1 MEKILILIL
10 FISLA
15 IGLDS
20 CDVNGPGTV
29 LYNYNGGNE
38 LMSYSNPD
46 RIIEKPAVY
55 LFQLESVNDDSVSY
69 YDSDIKG
76 TDVAKIKIL
85 EKYRYSFRIDNIDS
99 IIVQLFDANNN
110 EIFALKNPKDTV
122 SFITDLGTYTLKITN
137 LRQSKGVRKIFYK
150 PDYDTIRTF
159 KVSNAND
166 DVIYS
171 IISEDKCEVCNLEN
185 TNMFRFKLDSVNF
198 FGANFQNA
206 NLRGSNLSHSTL
218 NYVNFLST
226 KADSANL
233 SYTLFDKP
241 QDLRH
246 STFNFVTAT
255 GISINDADLD
265 FAKFYDCDLSNSR
278 FNNCRVDQAD
288 FFSCKMT
295 NSNLKNNNFTNASF
309 EYCRFD
315 SSDITGTDF
324 CNSYLKNATFY
335 HTIGDE
341 TTKCVPDSARGKSQ

>member
-1 MEKILILIL
+1 MGFGIN
-10 FISLA
+10 
-15 IGLDS
+15 S
-20 CDVNGPGTV
+20 CDINGTGQIS
-29 LYNYNGGNE
+29 YNYTGGNE
-38 LMSYSNPD
+38 LMTYNNPK

-55 LFQLESVNDDSVSY
+55 LFQLESKNDDSVSY
-69 YDSDIKG
+69 YDSDVKG
-76 TDVAKIKIL
+76 SDIAQIRFL
-85 EKYRYSFRIDNIDS
+85 EKYRYSFRIGNVDS
-99 IIVQLFDANNN
+99 IKVQLFDPNNN
-110 EIFALKNPKDTV
+110 ELFSLDKSNDTV
-122 SFITDLGTYTLKITN
+122 SFITDLGIYTLKITN
-137 LRQSKGVRKIFYK
+137 LKQSKGVRKIFYK

-159 KVSNAND
+159 KVFNAND

-171 IISEDKCEVCNLEN
+171 IIDENKCGACNLES
-185 TNMFRFKLDSVNF
+185 TDMFRFKLDSVNF
-198 FGANFQNA
+198 TGANFQNA
-206 NLRGSNLSHSTL
+206 NLRGSDLSYSVL

-246 STFNFVTAT
+246 STFNFVTAK

-265 FAKFYDCDLSNSR
+265 FAKFYDCDLSYSR

-288 FFSCKMT
+288 FFSCTMT
-295 NSNLKNNNFTNASF
+295 NSNLRDNNFTNASF

-335 HTIGDE
+335 HTIGNE